1 MHVSEPRISR
11 GSQADAAL
19 LVGSTIRNAA
29 PYVPHRTPRLGRSTR
44 GNVIRNV
51 SRAQLNRLWT

>member
-51 SRAQLNRLWT
+51 SRAQLN